1 MKTLDHAMKRLL
13 FFLYLLTALT
23 KLHGNVYFSHLSK
36 PEGLSQISV
45 LSICQD
51 EAGRMWFGTLEGLN
65 CYDGNRVTVYKPSN
79 VGYVEPYGNQ
89 TNNLACDKAGSLFF
103 VSDGALLRYDLR
115 AERFEDTGLRG
126 ATCVKDGVAYA
137 ACRDTLFR
145 WDRKGKHFRA
155 VGTTGQ
161 GQRVTCLYA
170 DGARGLWVGTTSG
183 LFYVDDPADMQRAVC
198 AIPRMNVL
206 SVYLDS
212 RKRLWVAA
220 YRDGMCRLERQTD
233 GQLAI
238 DYGIKTSS
246 RDVRCFVEDGEGNV
260 WVGTFNG
267 LDRIAPDGTVT
278 RYQPGDDPG
287 SLSYPSVFSLYR
299 DAHGGI
305 WVGTFYGGV
314 NYFHP
319 DANAYTHYS
328 EHNALSY
335 PYVGNM
341 VEDKRGDIWICTE
354 GGGLN
359 CRHKQTGA
367 FTYHLAGKD
376 GKAFLTLKCIA
387 YDEKGD
393 RLYVGTHK
401 QGFLRYDIATGKV
414 RHYGTRYGTSF
425 SEMALQGDTL
435 YLLSEKG
442 LFAMPRDGGGLPRQV
457 DITPPCTAA

>member
-1 MKTLDHAMKRLL
+1 MWPIWTWPACAGRSTTAIRWAVHGFCREKDVEYVLVNDSYADSDDQAPRRYRLDQ
-13 FFLYLLTALT
+13 FLEAWQGRVAYIVHPKQKHGGWAAPQRVPAQLTATGEVGSYLFEV
-23 KLHGNVYFSHLSK
+23 KGHQQPLSANFSGL
-36 PEGLSQISV
+36 EG
-45 LSICQD
+45 
-51 EAGRMWFGTLEGLN
+51 GTLA
-65 CYDGNRVTVYKPSN
+65 YTI
-79 VGYVEPYGNQ
+79 Q
-89 TNNLACDKAGSLFF
+89 
-103 VSDGALLRYDLR
+103 
-115 AERFEDTGLRG
+115 
-126 ATCVKDGVAYA
+126 DGVAYA

-335 PYVGNM
+335 PYVGKM
-341 VEDKRGDIWICTE
+341 VEDNRGDIWI
-354 GGGLN
+354 
-359 CRHKQTGA
+359 
-367 FTYHLAGKD
+367 
-376 GKAFLTLKCIA
+376 
-387 YDEKGD
+387 
-393 RLYVGTHK
+393 
-401 QGFLRYDIATGKV
+401 
-414 RHYGTRYGTSF
+414 
-425 SEMALQGDTL
+425 
-435 YLLSEKG
+435 
-442 LFAMPRDGGGLPRQV
+442 
-457 DITPPCTAA
+457 